1 MQKRTGIRREKMN
14 SGKEKMSYY
23 WRVLN
28 IVCLCW
34 TARPFSV
41 ILFPLFFWCIFFIHN
56 GAWFSLFISLSV
68 FFLWIILML
77 NSNRILFLVCA
88 SARLWTSQS
97 FNLSPSFPFSLLF
110 TAFAAGACFLLS
122 FFSFHKSLFFL
133 LFFPNHFLYQ
143 YAENILK

>member
-1 MQKRTGIRREKMN
+1 MGKRKWVIIGEF
-14 SGKEKMSYY
+14 
-23 WRVLN
+23 W
-28 IVCLCW
+28 
-34 TARPFSV
+34 
-41 ILFPLFFWCIFFIHN
+41 ILFVYVELLDHFLLFFFLCFSDAFFSFIMEPD
-56 GAWFSLFISLSV
+56 FLYLFLYLF